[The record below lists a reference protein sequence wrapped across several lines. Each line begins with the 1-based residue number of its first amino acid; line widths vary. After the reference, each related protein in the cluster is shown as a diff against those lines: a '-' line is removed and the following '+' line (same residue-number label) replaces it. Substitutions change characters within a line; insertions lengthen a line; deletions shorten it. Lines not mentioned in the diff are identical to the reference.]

1 MTFQRTYLPL
11 QDQTE
16 RTIIHLNIAD
26 FAACVETN
34 LAPELTGYPL
44 VIAPLGA
51 SRAIVHDMSEEAFAQ
66 GIRKGM
72 PLARAK
78 RINKKINVLPPR
90 FNRYEQIMKHLFK
103 KAAAFTPLIETGT
116 ADGHIYLDVTGS
128 CRLFGPGVDMA
139 FKLKTCFK
147 KEFNLNPVWSVA
159 PSKLLAKVAT
169 RIAKPSGEYIVAP
182 GDEQAFL
189 DPLPIHLLPGL
200 ETSDIKIFHQFNL
213 TRIDQARHLTI
224 EQLKIP
230 FEHRAVDIYT
240 RLQGIDT
247 EPVTLSDPLQKI
259 TRTAIMADHEFENDT
274 NDAAQLKK
282 GLYLICENL
291 CCTLRQKKLAA
302 RTVVITISYSDGI
315 QRQARAQMS
324 AGASIEP
331 VLFRHALDLLNTA
344 WSRRIRIRHLR
355 LDITRL
361 VPDSFQGDLFS
372 DHTEKLRQSQ
382 LIQTMDR
389 IREKFGQTAIHPGLI
404 LARETG

>member
-11 QDQTE
+11 QNQTE

-51 SRAIVHDMSEEAFAQ
+51 SRAIVHDMSEAAFAQ

-103 KAAAFTPLIETGT
+103 EAAAFTPLVETGT

-139 FKLKTCFK
+139 FKLKKCFK

-189 DPLPIHLLPGL
+189 APLPIHLLPGL
-200 ETSDIKIFHQFNL
+200 EKSDIKIFHQFNL
-213 TRIDQARHLTI
+213 TRIDQARHLTLA
-224 EQLKIP
+224 QLKIP
-230 FEHRAVDIYT
+230 FEHRAADIYT
-240 RLQGIDT
+240 QLQGIDT
-247 EPVTLSDPLQKI
+247 EPVTISNRLQKI
-259 TRTAIMADHEFENDT
+259 TRTPIMADHEFENDT

-282 GLYLICENL
+282 GLYLICEKL
-291 CCTLRQKKLAA
+291 CCRLRQKKLAGK
-302 RTVVITISYSDGI
+302 TVVITISYSDGI
-315 QRQARAQMS
+315 QRQASAQIS
-324 AGASIEP
+324 PGASIEP
-331 VLFRHALDLLNTA
+331 ILFGHALDLLNTA
-344 WSRRIRIRHLR
+344 WARRIRIRYLR

-361 VPDSFQGDLFS
+361 VPDSFQADLFS
-372 DHTEKLRQSQ
+372 DQTKKLRQTK
-382 LIQTMDR
+382 LIQTMGR

-404 LARETG
+404 LAREIG